1 MGLEGVNR
9 KLEAPEPV
17 EKDIFHMTP
26 QEREESGILSM
37 PESLG
42 EALHHFRNS
51 KLMKDILGEHIY
63 ENFITVKQKEW
74 DAFRSYV
81 TKWEIDRY
89 LPIL

>member
-1 MGLEGVNR
+1 
-9 KLEAPEPV
+9 
-17 EKDIFHMTP
+17 
-26 QEREESGILSM
+26 
-37 PESLG
+37 LG

-51 KLMKDILGEHIY
+51 KLMKEILGEHIF

>member
-1 MGLEGVNR
+1 
-9 KLEAPEPV
+9 
-17 EKDIFHMTP
+17 
-26 QEREESGILSM
+26 M

-51 KLMKDILGEHIY
+51 KLMKDILGDHVF
-63 ENFITVKQKEW
+63 ENFITVKQREW

-81 TKWEIDRY
+81 TKWELDRY